1 MEIVFVLAGLLGLVL
16 LIVPR
21 LRRSRR
27 RVLRSARGQWKG
39 PAASTRRRRAVRP
52 PRATPSRPGG

>member
-27 RVLRSARGQWKG
+27 RVHRRARGQ
-39 PAASTRRRRAVRP
+39 
-52 PRATPSRPGG
+52 